1 MGRARRLGGGIVGG
15 YGPRS
20 KAGDTTPTGRG
31 RKAPSLSL
39 AAAAAIKGAL
49 LERGARA
56 GLKSLTAYLKR
67 GNRRLPFFLRQRYL
81 TWETPLSANA
91 TS

>member
-1 MGRARRLGGGIVGG
+1 MAVLASAIRAGALPSWEKIYLRSNPGSRARCWRW
-15 YGPRS
+15 
-20 KAGDTTPTGRG
+20 
-31 RKAPSLSL
+31 
-39 AAAAAIKGAL
+39 
-49 LERGARA
+49 
-56 GLKSLTAYLKR
+56 